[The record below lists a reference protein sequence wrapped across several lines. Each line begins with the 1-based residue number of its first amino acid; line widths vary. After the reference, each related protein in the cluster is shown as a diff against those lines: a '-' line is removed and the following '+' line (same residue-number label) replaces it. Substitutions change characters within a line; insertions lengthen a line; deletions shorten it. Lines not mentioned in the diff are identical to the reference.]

1 MTVFKFVVTPKS
13 DQYLIYP
20 SNITPEAHVK
30 VTRIKEMITRQLKQL
45 LPDFSTNSPLSAPTA
60 TQTVWRIYMLTIEC
74 NGFKDFE
81 TTPDT
86 CVASFEV
93 SRQKET
99 KVLKNLKIRGP

>member
-1 MTVFKFVVTPKS
+1 
-13 DQYLIYP
+13 
-20 SNITPEAHVK
+20 
-30 VTRIKEMITRQLKQL
+30 
-45 LPDFSTNSPLSAPTA
+45 
-60 TQTVWRIYMLTIEC
+60 MLTIEC

-99 KVLKNLKIRGP
+99 KLLKNLKIRGP